1 MRWKTETYNEKCKRL
16 STWRKWFAWRPV
28 VIDGHRVW
36 LEWVYKRTKIYYG
49 GMGDTLYEPE
59 YGDTMSILKKQKY
72 EREYDG
78 LE

>member
-1 MRWKTETYNEKCKRL
+1 
-16 STWRKWFAWRPV
+16 
-28 VIDGHRVW
+28 
-36 LEWVYKRTKIYYG
+36 
-49 GMGDTLYEPE
+49 MGDTLYEPE